1 MAKQAT
7 VAASTAAP
15 NDEATQQLLAKA
27 AEQGYVTADDILE
40 VFPQAEENIAQL
52 EELFVLM
59 CEQGIEVYDS
69 DAEAKEELVEVEDD
83 VQALNEEEISGEAL
97 LAIQEDDDEVIADDT
112 TSLYLKEMARVPLLT
127 PQEELELAKRLE
139 AGRKAKIKLNDI
151 SNHNPDELD
160 RLEELIRRGEI
171 AREHLIRAN
180 TRLVVSVAKK
190 YVGQGVPFLDLIQE
204 GNLGLMRAVDKFD
217 YRRGYK
223 LSTYATWW
231 IRQAITRALADQGRT
246 IRLPVHMGDRL
257 RKIYRT
263 ARELEQEWGRPPT
276 PEEIADAMDLDSR
289 KVRWMLRVSP
299 HPLSLEKPVGEEE
312 DEELGS
318 FVEDE
323 GTLEPAEA
331 THQRL
336 LREGIEEVLSSLTP
350 REARILRLRYG
361 LQNGRS
367 YTLEEVGRKFGLTRE
382 RIRQIES
389 KALRR
394 LRHPSRSRQL
404 KDYLS

>member
-1 MAKQAT
+1 
-7 VAASTAAP
+7 
-15 NDEATQQLLAKA
+15 
-27 AEQGYVTADDILE
+27 
-40 VFPQAEENIAQL
+40 
-52 EELFVLM
+52 
-59 CEQGIEVYDS
+59 
-69 DAEAKEELVEVEDD
+69 
-83 VQALNEEEISGEAL
+83 
-97 LAIQEDDDEVIADDT
+97 
-112 TSLYLKEMARVPLLT
+112 
-127 PQEELELAKRLE
+127 
-139 AGRKAKIKLNDI
+139 
-151 SNHNPDELD
+151 
-160 RLEELIRRGEI
+160 
-171 AREHLIRAN
+171 
-180 TRLVVSVAKK
+180 VSVAKK

-263 ARELEQEWGRPPT
+263 ARELEQEWGLPPT

>member
-1 MAKQAT
+1 M
-7 VAASTAAP
+7 
-15 NDEATQQLLAKA
+15 
-27 AEQGYVTADDILE
+27 YIC
-40 VFPQAEENIAQL
+40 EE
-52 EELFVLM
+52 
-59 CEQGIEVYDS
+59 GIEVYD
-69 DAEAKEELVEVEDD
+69 DGDDMNKEEP
-83 VQALNEEEISGEAL
+83 SGEEVKEMIEVGTAPGP
-97 LAIQEDDDEVIADDT
+97 IIHVETSDEVSVDDT

-127 PQEELELAKRLE
+127 PQEELTLAKRLE
-139 AGRKAKIKLNDI
+139 AGQRASAKLSKG
-151 SNHNPDELD
+151 
-160 RLEELIRRGEI
+160 RRGPAAEEKLRELARGGDL

-217 YRRGYK
+217 YKRGYK

-276 PEEIADAMDLDSR
+276 PEEIADAMELDHR

-331 THQRL
+331 THQHL
-336 LREGIEEVLSSLTP
+336 LHEGIEEVLSTLTP

-404 KDYLS
+404 KDYMG